1 MNPTR
6 HLLGLLAGT
15 AFLNPIPALGSAQ
28 VNEAITPPN
37 IIFFL
42 VDDLGWTDINA
53 TEGTDGQ
60 LYDNPGGEYDSGYYY
75 TPNLAKLLNE
85 SMRFTNAYAA
95 CPFCGPL
102 RASVLGMDR
111 THR

>member
-15 AFLNPIPALGSAQ
+15 ALLSTSPVLRSAP

-42 VDDLGWTDINA
+42 VDDLGWTDING
-53 TEGTDGQ
+53 TEGLHGQ

-75 TPNLAKLLNE
+75 TPHLAKLRNKDP
-85 SMRFTNAYAA
+85 RRKQR
-95 CPFCGPL
+95 GI
-102 RASVLGMDR
+102 
-111 THR
+111 